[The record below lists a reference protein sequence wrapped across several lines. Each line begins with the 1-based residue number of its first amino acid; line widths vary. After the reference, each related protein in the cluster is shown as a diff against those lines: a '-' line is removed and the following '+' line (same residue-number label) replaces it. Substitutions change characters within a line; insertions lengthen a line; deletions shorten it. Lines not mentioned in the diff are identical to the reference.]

1 MHPAV
6 KFHLSLINLVYS
18 DGWGKYF
25 RFIYIQHL
33 AESAT
38 RINSFQTLQSV
49 VMDFL
54 VEFLVS

>member
-1 MHPAV
+1 MGGV
-6 KFHLSLINLVYS
+6 NIFGL
-18 DGWGKYF
+18 
-25 RFIYIQHL
+25 YIQHL